1 MSTAT
6 HAKALFNKCPLSIS
20 PRLQTVLIELIK
32 TKATDSVTAITLNFR
47 DTTYS
52 AEAGGFH
59 PVEIAMQKDSAQRW
73 SILYITD
80 FAYMGNYYP
89 ELERSVDF
97 DIGNNMAFFT
107 GVGWQAIDAY
117 GVNDFYQI
125 WEGNFLSYLEM
136 DAFDEIKLSSH

>member
-1 MSTAT
+1 MSTT
-6 HAKALFNKCPLSIS
+6 TLAKALFSKCPLSIS
-20 PRLQTVLIELIK
+20 PRLQTVLIDHIN
-32 TKATDSVTAITLNFR
+32 TKANDSVTAITLNFR
-47 DTTYS
+47 DTSYS

-59 PVEIAMQKDSAQRW
+59 PVEIAMQKDRAQRW

-97 DIGNNMAFFT
+97 DISNNMAFFT

-117 GVNDFYQI
+117 GVNDFYQL
-125 WEGNFLSYLEM
+125 WESNFLSYLEM
-136 DAFDEIKLSSH
+136 DAFDEIKLSFH

>member
-1 MSTAT
+1 MSTTT

-20 PRLQTVLIELIK
+20 PRLQTVLIDHIN
-32 TKATDSVTAITLNFR
+32 TKATDSSTAITLNFR
-47 DTTYS
+47 DTSYS
-52 AEAGGFH
+52 ADAGGFH
-59 PVEIAMQKDSAQRW
+59 PVEIAMQKDSEQRW

-80 FAYMGNYYP
+80 FAYMGNAYP

-125 WEGNFLSYLEM
+125 WESNFLSYLEL

>member
-20 PRLQTVLIELIK
+20 PRLQTVLIDHIN
-32 TKATDSVTAITLNFR
+32 TKASDSVTAITLNFR
-47 DTTYS
+47 DTSYS

-59 PVEIAMQKDSAQRW
+59 PVEITLQKDSAQRW

-80 FAYMGNYYP
+80 FAYMGNCYP

-125 WEGNFLSYLEM
+125 WESNFLSYLEM

>member
-20 PRLQTVLIELIK
+20 PRLQTVLIDHIN
-32 TKATDSVTAITLNFR
+32 TKANDSSTAITLNFR
-47 DTTYS
+47 DTSYS

-59 PVEIAMQKDSAQRW
+59 PVEIALKKDSEQRW

-80 FAYMGNYYP
+80 FAYMGNHYP

-97 DIGNNMAFFT
+97 DIGNNIAFFT

-117 GVNDFYQI
+117 GVNDFYLI
-125 WEGNFLSYLEM
+125 WESNFLSYLEM

>member
-6 HAKALFNKCPLSIS
+6 HAKALFNKCPLPIS

-59 PVEIAMQKDSAQRW
+59 PVEIALQKDSAQRW

>member
-1 MSTAT
+1 MSTTT
-6 HAKALFNKCPLSIS
+6 HAKALFNQCPLSIS
-20 PRLQTVLIELIK
+20 PRLQTVLIDHIN
-32 TKATDSVTAITLNFR
+32 TKATDSSTAITLNFR
-47 DTTYS
+47 DTSYS
-52 AEAGGFH
+52 ADAGGFH
-59 PVEIAMQKDSAQRW
+59 PVEIALKKDSAQHW

-80 FAYMGNYYP
+80 FAYMGNHYP

-125 WEGNFLSYLEM
+125 WESNFLSYLEM

>member
-1 MSTAT
+1 MSTNT
-6 HAKALFNKCPLSIS
+6 PVKALFSKCSLPISIK
-20 PRLQTVLIELIK
+20 LQTALLKHINTQPNQSGDYL
-32 TKATDSVTAITLNFR
+32 TLNFR

-52 AEAGGFH
+52 AEAGGYH
-59 PVEIAMQKDSAQRW
+59 PVEIALQKDSAGRW

-80 FAYMGNYYP
+80 FAYFGLAYP

-117 GVNDFYQI
+117 GVNDFYKI
-125 WEGNFLSYLEM
+125 WESNFLSYL
-136 DAFDEIKLSSH
+136 D

>member
-1 MSTAT
+1 MSTNT
-6 HAKALFNKCPLSIS
+6 PVKALFSKCSLPISIK
-20 PRLQTVLIELIK
+20 LQTALLKHINTQPNQSGDYL
-32 TKATDSVTAITLNFR
+32 TLNFR

-52 AEAGGFH
+52 AEAGGYH
-59 PVEIAMQKDSAQRW
+59 PVEIALQKDSAERW

-89 ELERSVDF
+89 ELERNVDF

-117 GVNDFYQI
+117 GVNDFYKI
-125 WEGNFLSYLEM
+125 WESNFLSYLDMESY
-136 DAFDEIKLSSH
+136 DQIEVSS

>member
-20 PRLQTVLIELIK
+20 PRLQTVLIDHIN
-32 TKATDSVTAITLNFR
+32 TKANDSVTAITLNFR
-47 DTTYS
+47 DTSYS

-59 PVEIAMQKDSAQRW
+59 PVEIALQKDSEQRW

>member
-20 PRLQTVLIELIK
+20 PRLQTVLIDHIN
-32 TKATDSVTAITLNFR
+32 TKANDSVTAITLNFR
-47 DTTYS
+47 DTSYS

-59 PVEIAMQKDSAQRW
+59 PVEIAMQKDSEQRW

-80 FAYMGNYYP
+80 FAYMGSYYP
-89 ELERSVDF
+89 ELERNVDF
-97 DIGNNMAFFT
+97 DIGNNMAFFN

-125 WEGNFLSYLEM
+125 WESNFLSYLEM

>member
-1 MSTAT
+1 MSTTT

-20 PRLQTVLIELIK
+20 PRLQTVLIDHIN
-32 TKATDSVTAITLNFR
+32 TKATDSSTAITLNFR
-47 DTTYS
+47 DTSYS

-59 PVEIAMQKDSAQRW
+59 PVEIAMQKDGAQRW

-80 FAYMGNYYP
+80 FGYMGNTYP
-89 ELERSVDF
+89 ELERNVDF

-125 WEGNFLSYLEM
+125 WESNFLSYLEM

>member
-1 MSTAT
+1 
-6 HAKALFNKCPLSIS
+6 
-20 PRLQTVLIELIK
+20 
-32 TKATDSVTAITLNFR
+32 
-47 DTTYS
+47 
-52 AEAGGFH
+52 
-59 PVEIAMQKDSAQRW
+59 MQKDSEHRW

-80 FAYMGNYYP
+80 FAYMGSYYP

-125 WEGNFLSYLEM
+125 WESNLLSYLEM

>member
-1 MSTAT
+1 MSTTT

-20 PRLQTVLIELIK
+20 PRLQTVLIDHIN
-32 TKATDSVTAITLNFR
+32 TKANDSSTAITLNFC
-47 DTTYS
+47 DTSYS

-59 PVEIAMQKDSAQRW
+59 PVEIAMQKDRALRW

-80 FAYMGNYYP
+80 FAYFGSAYP
-89 ELERSVDF
+89 ELERNVDF

-107 GVGWQAIDAY
+107 GVGRQAIDAY

-125 WEGNFLSYLEM
+125 WESNFLSYLEV

>member
-20 PRLQTVLIELIK
+20 PRLQTVLIDHIN
-32 TKATDSVTAITLNFR
+32 TKANDSVTAITLNFR
-47 DTTYS
+47 DTSYS

-125 WEGNFLSYLEM
+125 WESNFLSYLEM
-136 DAFDEIKLSSH
+136 DAFNEIKLSSH

>member
-1 MSTAT
+1 MSTNT
-6 HAKALFNKCPLSIS
+6 PVKALFNKCALPIS
-20 PRLQTVLIELIK
+20 VKLQTVLLKHIN
-32 TKATDSVTAITLNFR
+32 TQPNQSGDHFTLNFR

-52 AEAGGFH
+52 AEAGGYH
-59 PVEIAMQKDSAQRW
+59 PVEIALQKDSAERW

-117 GVNDFYQI
+117 GVNDFYKI
-125 WEGNFLSYLEM
+125 WESNFLSYLDMESY
-136 DAFDEIKLSSH
+136 DQIEVSN

>member
-6 HAKALFNKCPLSIS
+6 HAKTLFDKCPLSIS
-20 PRLQTVLIELIK
+20 PRLQAVLIDHIN
-32 TKATDSVTAITLNFR
+32 TKATDSSTAITLNFR
-47 DTTYS
+47 DTSYS

-59 PVEIAMQKDSAQRW
+59 PVEIAMQKDSEQRW

-80 FAYMGNYYP
+80 FGYIGNAYP
-89 ELERSVDF
+89 ELERNVDF

-125 WEGNFLSYLEM
+125 WESNFLSYLEM

>member
-6 HAKALFNKCPLSIS
+6 PAKALLSKSTLPIS
-20 PRLQTVLIELIK
+20 AKLQTALLQHINANIDKPHTSLI
-32 TKATDSVTAITLNFR
+32 LNFW
-47 DTTYS
+47 DTSYS

-59 PVEIAMQKDSAQRW
+59 PVEIALQKDGAQRW

-80 FAYMGNYYP
+80 FAYMGNHYP

-117 GVNDFYQI
+117 GVNDFYRI
-125 WEGNFLSYLEM
+125 WESNFLSYLEM

>member
-6 HAKALFNKCPLSIS
+6 HTKALFNKCPLSIS
-20 PRLQTVLIELIK
+20 PQLQTVLIDHIN
-32 TKATDSVTAITLNFR
+32 TKANDSVTAITLSFR
-47 DTTYS
+47 DTSYS

-59 PVEIAMQKDSAQRW
+59 PVEIAMQKDSAECW

-80 FAYMGNYYP
+80 FAYFGLAYP
-89 ELERSVDF
+89 ELERNVDF

-107 GVGWQAIDAY
+107 GVGCQAIDAY
-117 GVNDFYQI
+117 GVNDFYQL
-125 WEGNFLSYLEM
+125 WESNFLSHLEM

>member
-1 MSTAT
+1 MSTNT
-6 HAKALFNKCPLSIS
+6 PVKALFSKCSLPISIK
-20 PRLQTVLIELIK
+20 LQTALLKHINTQPNQSGDYL
-32 TKATDSVTAITLNFR
+32 TLNFR

-52 AEAGGFH
+52 AEAGGYH
-59 PVEIAMQKDSAQRW
+59 PVEIALQKDSAGRW

-80 FAYMGNYYP
+80 FAYFGLAYP

-117 GVNDFYQI
+117 GVNDFYKI
-125 WEGNFLSYLEM
+125 WESNFLSYLDMESY
-136 DAFDEIKLSSH
+136 DQIEVSS

>member
-20 PRLQTVLIELIK
+20 PQLQTVLIDHIN
-32 TKATDSVTAITLNFR
+32 TKANDSLTAITLNFR
-47 DTTYS
+47 DTSYS

-59 PVEIAMQKDSAQRW
+59 PVEIAMQKDGAQRW

-80 FAYMGNYYP
+80 FGYMGNTYP
-89 ELERSVDF
+89 ELERNVDF

-117 GVNDFYQI
+117 GVYDFYQI
-125 WEGNFLSYLEM
+125 WESNFLSYLEM

>member
-20 PRLQTVLIELIK
+20 PQLQAVLIGHIN
-32 TKATDSVTAITLNFR
+32 TKASDSVTAITLNFR
-47 DTTYS
+47 DTSYS
-52 AEAGGFH
+52 ADAGGFH
-59 PVEIAMQKDSAQRW
+59 PVEVAMQKDSAQRW

-80 FAYMGNYYP
+80 FAYFGLAYP

-125 WEGNFLSYLEM
+125 WESNFLSYLEM
-136 DAFDEIKLSSH
+136 DVFDEIKLSSH

>member
-6 HAKALFNKCPLSIS
+6 HTKALFNKCPLSIS
-20 PRLQTVLIELIK
+20 PRLQTVLIELIN
-32 TKATDSVTAITLNFR
+32 TKANDSVTAITLNFR
-47 DTTYS
+47 DTSYS

-59 PVEIAMQKDSAQRW
+59 PVEIAMQKDSEHRW

-80 FAYMGNYYP
+80 FAYMGSYYP

-125 WEGNFLSYLEM
+125 WESNFLSYLEM

>member
-1 MSTAT
+1 MSINTPV
-6 HAKALFNKCPLSIS
+6 KALFSKCSLPIS
-20 PRLQTVLIELIK
+20 VNLQTVLLKHIN
-32 TKATDSVTAITLNFR
+32 TQPNQSFDHFTLNFSN
-47 DTTYS
+47 TSYS
-52 AEAGGFH
+52 AESGGYH
-59 PVEIAMQKDSAQRW
+59 PVEIALQKDSAERW

-117 GVNDFYQI
+117 GVNDFYKI
-125 WEGNFLSYLEM
+125 WESNFLSYLDMESY
-136 DAFDEIKLSSH
+136 DQIEVSS

>member
-20 PRLQTVLIELIK
+20 PRLQTVLIDHIS
-32 TKATDSVTAITLNFR
+32 TKANDSVTAITLNFR
-47 DTTYS
+47 DTSYS

-125 WEGNFLSYLEM
+125 WESNFLSYLEM